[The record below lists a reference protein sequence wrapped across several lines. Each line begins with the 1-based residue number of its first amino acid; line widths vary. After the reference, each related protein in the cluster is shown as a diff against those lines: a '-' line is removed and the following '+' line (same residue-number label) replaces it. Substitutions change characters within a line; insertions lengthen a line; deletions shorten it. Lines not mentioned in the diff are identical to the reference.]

1 MYIIFEDE
9 LRNMFFYPKVCMCKK
24 IFQIEKKNILEF
36 MYIFE
41 RMHIFKPCTQRVQ
54 SHLQ

>member
-41 RMHIFKPCTQRVQ
+41 RMHIFKPCAQRVQ
-54 SHLQ
+54 